1 MIHAIRL
8 PPKCGTA
15 KHIMYGIGAGKF
27 RNGVTFVMRS
37 TAELAIHDNKNIAVY
52 ERKLFWLF
60 KVVALVPI
68 TYNAS
73 GYVYINSPDG
83 SLAHRI
89 GLIFSQ
95 HTIVFEPLK
104 RSDLLSS
111 DGVKFMDD
119 VVYSHGRDKGV
130 YQVISAPNE
139 AGVVKIRHKIKEW
152 HIAKVAAYN
161 LRKAT
166 PVERD
171 YSVRIIKDTT
181 K

>member
-1 MIHAIRL
+1 MIHTIGM
-8 PPKCGTA
+8 PPKCGTF
-15 KHIMYGIGAGKF
+15 KHILYGIGAGKC
-27 RNGVTFVMRS
+27 RNGVMFVMRATS
-37 TAELAIHDNKNIAVY
+37 EIAIHANKNIAVY

-73 GYVYINSPDG
+73 GYMYINAPDG

-89 GLIFSQ
+89 GLIFSKSS
-95 HTIVFEPLK
+95 IVFEPLK
-104 RSDLLSS
+104 RSDILSS

-130 YQVISAPNE
+130 YQVISTPNE
-139 AGVVKIRHKIKEW
+139 GGVVTIRHKIKEW

-166 PVERD
+166 SVEREH
-171 YSVRIIKDTT
+171 SVRIIKDTT